1 MEWYC
6 KDRKNKYGDYNKSI
20 KKYYNEDSNKWVT
33 KLNKKTIEEKYIRY
47 EFSCFDDREIEK
59 HFGWSNIDRVG
70 KYIFLIYKKTIAI
83 NKIYGKK
90 YVYLEKINDEQKLLG
105 YNNYQWILKK
115 LIELEIIKIK
125 IGRKIYNKS
134 IRLYKLNDDFL
145 HCEKRNVFIRNSK
158 IIKLLDN
165 RYKSFSND
173 KFIDWEIQ
181 SCKKLNIEDSR
192 IGLSRL
198 ISIRLRKKLI
208 NNRKKLDWDFIGKRE
223 KEKIKKLFDE
233 DEKIEYMLQCERNFE
248 LLKSDILSLKEGGI
262 TSDMF
267 SYDDFGGRL
276 YNIVNNKE
284 KEFRKLLKLSVYKI
298 EEVDMINGYI
308 SLLCRVFKGISQL
321 SRGESDF
328 DDKIK
333 DIVEE
338 YNGDDFLRMYEDV
351 CFGNG
356 KRIDFYKYVGMR
368 LYGIKTVN
376 EDLREYLKGLVLYI
390 LNGNDEFNNNK
401 RFVDEKYTIEELG
414 VRVFGE
420 NGWKCINK
428 IKKTNINFRFGKQF
442 FGFSNYKNLSKIL
455 SYMEVYIMKEK
466 WELLIKNRINYL
478 SLFDGVLVS
487 SKEKDMVLDIMNN
500 NRGINNCIRF
510 K

>member
-1 MEWYC
+1 M
-6 KDRKNKYGDYNKSI
+6 
-20 KKYYNEDSNKWVT
+20 V
-33 KLNKKTIEEKYIRY
+33 
-47 EFSCFDDREIEK
+47 
-59 HFGWSNIDRVG
+59 
-70 KYIFLIYKKTIAI
+70 FL
-83 NKIYGKK
+83 
-90 YVYLEKINDEQKLLG
+90 
-105 YNNYQWILKK
+105 
-115 LIELEIIKIK
+115 
-125 IGRKIYNKS
+125 
-134 IRLYKLNDDFL
+134 
-145 HCEKRNVFIRNSK
+145 NVFAFSENHT
-158 IIKLLDN
+158 LLIF
-165 RYKSFSND
+165 RS
-173 KFIDWEIQ
+173 
-181 SCKKLNIEDSR
+181 LSR
-192 IGLSRL
+192 IFPRISSL
-198 ISIRLRKKLI
+198 ISHPAISPFGYI
-208 NNRKKLDWDFIGKRE
+208 TAV
-223 KEKIKKLFDE
+223 
-233 DEKIEYMLQCERNFE
+233 
-248 LLKSDILSLKEGGI
+248 SLPPLHV